1 MNLFVRT
8 LKSFSPKERWVAGAF
23 LLVFLGSSFSV
34 IFQTFFTF
42 NANQSKTYTEGIVGE
57 ITHLNPVFTEFSEAD
72 ADISSLIFS
81 GLVKYNPQTAS
92 FEEDV
97 ATHTLSDDQMTYT
110 FTLKN
115 DIFWQDGEP
124 VTADD
129 VYFTFAEVIQ
139 SPDFSNILLK
149 SNFDGV
155 KIEEPN
161 SRTVTFTLNS
171 PNSFFFTSL
180 TVGLLPKHILG
191 TVAVADLDENDFNK
205 MPIGTGPYK
214 VDETYSFN
222 DDGSSSVTLVAND
235 LYYGEKPSLESVR
248 FVAYPTITALT
259 ENRSTWHGAAR
270 IKGSLM
276 KEMDL
281 TDLVSYE
288 YELPQYTALF
298 FNTDSAFLTKNKTR
312 LGLSKAI
319 NKEDILSAIG
329 GAVQID
335 TPLLELNQ
343 GDWINVWSKEE
354 AMGALF
360 DSGWV
365 WNEGDEYRTN
375 EAGEI
380 FNLRLVRRDFSGVND
395 PQEETAKTTA
405 ELIQKQLG
413 AVGVQVTIEA
423 YGADELSE
431 KIRTRDY
438 DMLLYGQSLGYNL
451 DTFAYWHSSQAS
463 ETGFNLSNYQNPSAD
478 LLIEK
483 IRGSFDS
490 SDRAEMLNKLAS
502 TIAEDVPAIFLYTP
516 TFYYV
521 VDAKVTGVEFQ
532 KLLLPKDRLVNI
544 TEWEFN

>member
-1 MNLFVRT
+1 MNLFART
-8 LKSFSPKERWVAGAF
+8 LKSFSTKERWVAGAF
-23 LLVFLGSSFSV
+23 LLVFMGSLFSV

-42 NANQSKTYTEGIVGE
+42 NTNQSKTYTEGIVGE

-81 GLVKYNPQTAS
+81 GLVRYNPETIS
-92 FEEDV
+92 FEEDI
-97 ATHTLSDDQMTYT
+97 ATHTLSDDQLTYT

-115 DIFWQDGEP
+115 DIFWHDGEP

-129 VYFTFAEVIQ
+129 IYYTFAEVIQ

-191 TVAVADLDENDFNK
+191 EVPVADLDEHDFNK

-214 VDETYSFN
+214 VEEAYSLN
-222 DDGSSSVTLVAND
+222 DDGSSSVTLISND
-235 LYYGEKPSLESVR
+235 LYYGPKPNFESVR
-248 FVAYPTITALT
+248 FVAYPTVTDLT
-259 ENRSTWHGAAR
+259 SNRSTWHGAAR
-270 IKGSLM
+270 IKSSLM

-343 GDWINVWSKEE
+343 GDWINVWNKDE

-365 WNEGDEYRTN
+365 WNEGDSYRTN
-375 EAGEI
+375 EAGEV

-405 ELIQKQLG
+405 ELIQKQL
-413 AVGVQVTIEA
+413 AEVGVQVTIEA

-463 ETGFNLSNYQNPSAD
+463 EIGFNLSNYQNPSAD

-490 SDRAEMLNKLAS
+490 SEREEMLSKLAS

-516 TFYYV
+516 TFYYL
-521 VDAKVTGVEFQ
+521 VDAKVTGVYFQ

-544 TEWEFN
+544 AEWEFN